1 MVSAWAWVILAGA
14 TGNGAA
20 FDPKDY
26 IKQLPAEVEETFEGD
41 ADPAPANASAVA
53 TEGGVRQADVTVA
66 GKDKVALRSAFGT
79 IYVPKSPGITV
90 RALASASCASREPA
104 PSVVSPDRPLD
115 QASQALEADIIK
127 TIERRCRSA
136 AKGSKAP

>member
-1 MVSAWAWVILAGA
+1 MVSAWTWVILAGA
-14 TGNGAA
+14 TSNGSS

-26 IKQLPAEVEETFEGD
+26 IKQLPAEVDEIDEGD
-41 ADPAPANASAVA
+41 ADPAPINASTVA
-53 TEGGVRQADVTVA
+53 TADGVRQADVTVA

-79 IYVPKSPGITV
+79 IYLPRSPGITV
-90 RALASASCASREPA
+90 RALASASCATHEPA
-104 PSVVSPDRPLD
+104 PTVVGPDHPLD
-115 QASQALEADIIK
+115 QSSQALEADIIK